1 MNALRHRERAENL
14 WGWFFVLPTMT
25 GLIILNII
33 PIFQTLW
40 QSFFKVGDFGRGNF
54 FVGFSNYLTLLRD
67 HQILRAGLNTFIYT
81 ALEVPLSM
89 VLALILAILLNRD
102 IAGRTF
108 FRTIFFLPMVAAP
121 AAAAMVWRWLFNG
134 SFGLINHFLGLIGI
148 DPVNWLS
155 DPNRTIRS
163 IAVVGIWSCL
173 GYNMVL
179 FLAGLQEIPR
189 DYYEAAEIDGAGP
202 LRRQIIITLPLLSP
216 TLYFVG
222 VTRTIAALQVFDI
235 IFMMLDRNNP
245 ALPGTQSLVYLF
257 YKYAFVNNNKGY
269 GATIVLLLLVIIM
282 IFTVIQQQIQRRW
295 VHYS

>member
-1 MNALRHRERAENL
+1 MENL
-14 WGWFFVLPTMT
+14 WGWFFVFPTMT
-25 GLIILNII
+25 GLIVLNII

-40 QSFFKVGDFGRGNF
+40 QSFFKVGDFGRGNL
-54 FVGFSNYLTLLRD
+54 FVGFSNYLALLKD
-67 HQILRAGLNTFIYT
+67 NQILRSGLNTFAYT
-81 ALEVPLSM
+81 MLEVPLSM
-89 VLALILAILLNRD
+89 VLALMLAILLNRN

-134 SFGLINHFLGLIGI
+134 SFGLINHFLGLAGVN
-148 DPVNWLS
+148 PVNWLS
-155 DPNRTIRS
+155 DPNRTILS

-202 LRRQIIITLPLLSP
+202 LRQQLIITVPLLSP

-282 IFTVIQQQIQRRW
+282 IFTMIQQQVQKRW

>member
-1 MNALRHRERAENL
+1 
-14 WGWFFVLPTMT
+14 MT
-25 GLIILNII
+25 GLIVLNII

-40 QSFFKVGDFGRGNF
+40 QSFFKVGDFGRGNL
-54 FVGFSNYLTLLRD
+54 FVGFSNYLALLKD
-67 HQILRAGLNTFIYT
+67 NQILRSGLNTFAYT
-81 ALEVPLSM
+81 MLEVPLSM
-89 VLALILAILLNRD
+89 VLALMLAILLNRN

-134 SFGLINHFLGLIGI
+134 SFGLINHFLGLAGVN
-148 DPVNWLS
+148 PVNWLS
-155 DPNRTIRS
+155 DPNRTILS

-202 LRRQIIITLPLLSP
+202 LRQQLIITVPLLSP

-282 IFTVIQQQIQRRW
+282 IFTMIQQQVQKRW

>member
-1 MNALRHRERAENL
+1 MENL

-25 GLIILNII
+25 GLIVLNII

-40 QSFFKVGDFGRGNF
+40 QSFFKVGDFGRGNL
-54 FVGFSNYLTLLRD
+54 FVGFSNYLALLKD
-67 HQILRAGLNTFIYT
+67 DQILRSGINTFTYT
-81 ALEVPLSM
+81 VLEVPLSM

-121 AAAAMVWRWLFNG
+121 AAVAMVWRWLFNG
-134 SFGLINHFLGLIGI
+134 SFGLINHFLGLLGI
-148 DPVNWLS
+148 YPVNWLS
-155 DPNRTIRS
+155 DPNRTILS

-202 LRRQIIITLPLLSP
+202 LRQQLIITVPLLSP

-222 VTRTIAALQVFDI
+222 ITRTIAALQVFDI

-257 YKYAFVNNNKGY
+257 YKHAFVNNNKGY

-282 IFTVIQQQIQRRW
+282 IFTVIQQQVQKRW
-295 VHYS
+295 VHYN